1 MQSSADTLPV
11 GDHCPSM
18 GHGVQAA
25 ADPAADLYVPVGHG
39 EQGPPAGPKKPAAQ
53 QVQSR
58 IELLPAGAERVYGQG
73 MQVSE

>member
-25 ADPAADLYVPVGHG
+25 SDPAADLYVPVGHG
-39 EQGPPAGPKKPAAQ
+39 AQGPPAGPKKPAAHK
-53 QVQSR
+53 VQLPV
-58 IELLPAGAERVYGQG
+58 EKLPAGAERVGG
-73 MQVSE
+73 HGVQVSE